1 MFTMSLRNRILK
13 LEKAVQA
20 RENNRENVRIA
31 AHDQVTGDYLLR
43 IWEGADDWV
52 QRRIENAIADIGG
65 LNSEARESL
74 QQRLR
79 ILQSGAPEEILFVLA
94 SLSRHCPGWSSPR
107 EEELLAA
114 ALRANPDIARAAA
127 EEGILRAGRKDWRAY
142 AWFLERRFPG
152 EYGRN
157 PVPQEDPNKP
167 RIVGAVFSL
176 WDPYEDRAREEPP
189 LIDGGTGGEA
199 LPP

>member
-1 MFTMSLRNRILK
+1 MSLRNRILR
-13 LEKAVQA
+13 LEKLFEA
-20 RENNRENVRIA
+20 RLESQENDRLA
-31 AHDQVTGDYLLR
+31 GHDEATGDNLLR
-43 IWEGADDWV
+43 IWEGADGWV
-52 QRRIENAIADIGG
+52 QRSIENTIANVGG
-65 LNSEARESL
+65 LNPEARESL

-79 ILQSGAPEEILFVLA
+79 ILKSGSPEEILFVLA
-94 SLSRHCPGWSSPR
+94 DLSRNCPGWSSSR

-114 ALRANPDIARAAA
+114 ALKANPEMARAAA
-127 EEGILRAGRKDWRAY
+127 EEGILRAGSKDWRAY

-176 WDPYEDRAREEPP
+176 WDPYEDRAREERP